1 MTRRLPPFLFSS
13 LPQAP
18 HYSQDPGHRGTS
30 EAWLNSG
37 VENKKM
43 KGDYTLLQNCEPS
56 LISTL
61 WASAERWREEKAQPM
76 VSSCIYPLEMEK
88 TLDGM
93 YLRCLIDADRRYCA
107 VPDISSGILYL
118 NCVRDWNV
126 YHSAYFFFLIS
137 TVSYLNCCQV
147 GAGLKA
153 LLFIQITKSFVARER
168 ENQLTLIIRSQQ
180 GKACRR

>member
-1 MTRRLPPFLFSS
+1 M
-13 LPQAP
+13 Q
-18 HYSQDPGHRGTS
+18 G
-30 EAWLNSG
+30 E
-37 VENKKM
+37 
-43 KGDYTLLQNCEPS
+43 YTCLQNCEPS

-61 WASAERWREEKAQPM
+61 WASAERWREVKAQPM

-93 YLRCLIDADRRYCA
+93 YLRYLIDANRRYCV
-107 VPDISSGILYL
+107 VPDISSGFLYV
-118 NCVRDWNV
+118 NCVGDWTV
-126 YHSAYFFFLIS
+126 YHSTYFFFLIY
-137 TVSYLNCCQV
+137 TVSYLNRCQV
-147 GAGLKA
+147 GAGLKM